1 MSSKINDHIN
11 LLSPVTVLTLPANK
25 NPICRNIVS
34 EASVKVIQPSSLFT
48 SAHSQ
53 SSRHTATEFESVIYG
68 KSTLNF

>member
-53 SSRHTATEFESVIYG
+53 SSRHTATEFEPVIYG